1 MARLVAVLAFLIFF
15 VPHAAHAEARIAL
28 VIGNAGYDESLGA
41 LANPVNDATAIGET
55 LKSAG
60 FDVELVTNADQ
71 KTMKRA
77 IQRFGER
84 ISKSGRNAT
93 GLFYYA
99 GHGMQTRGINYLIP
113 VAAPIAR
120 EADLELEA
128 VAADTVISQM
138 EYYGAATSIVIL
150 DACRNMPLTRGLR
163 SATRGLAKMEA
174 PATHQSYIAYS
185 ASPGQTALDGE
196 GERNSPFAAAL
207 VKRMKEPGVPIEQMF
222 KKVRGDVKAASGDK
236 QDPQDSSSLVDEFVF
251 VVNVNITVSPGQS
264 TAAAGPTSPAGVTG
278 VQLTDFANVPTTT
291 AGDMKVSAIP
301 YLHAGAHPL
310 KVRDVLPAGSEI
322 VFMNNRA
329 LYEGRAVIP
338 TISQNIL
345 TQINTGNIDAA
356 FTLVLPE
363 PASRVQ
369 FLVPR
374 LFPDTQ
380 SGVTFPA
387 WTATALSASG
397 EALDVR
403 KRALA
408 RRMEDD
414 IPGDVISLDA
424 PAFEGIAAIRF
435 ESDPRLQGRP
445 FAAFSG
451 ILIEGLWFVP
461 IKGQKR

>member
-1 MARLVAVLAFLIFF
+1 MGW
-15 VPHAAHAEARIAL
+15 RIAILALLL
-28 VIGNAGYDESLGA
+28 VLRPVAAFAEPRVALIIGNARYDESMGL
-41 LANPVNDATAIGET
+41 LANPVSDAALVSET

-60 FDVELVTNADQ
+60 FQVELVTDVDQ
-71 KTMKRA
+71 TAMKRA

-84 ISKSGRNAT
+84 LSKSGRNAT

-113 VAAPIAR
+113 VGAPINR
-120 EADLELEA
+120 EADLELDA
-128 VAADTVISQM
+128 VAVDTVLSQM
-138 EYYGAATSIVIL
+138 EYYGASTSIIIL

-163 SATRGLAKMEA
+163 SVMRGLAKMEA
-174 PATHQSYIAYS
+174 PAARQSYIAYS
-185 ASPGQTALDGE
+185 AAPGQTAIDGE
-196 GERNSPFAAAL
+196 KGSNSPFAAAL
-207 VKRMKEPGVPIEQMF
+207 ANRMKEPGLPIEQMF
-222 KKVRGDVKAASGDK
+222 KKVRGDVRAATDGK

-251 VVNVNITVSPGQS
+251 VVNVSVTIVPQAAQS
-264 TAAAGPTSPAGVTG
+264 TNPAGVAG
-278 VQLTDFANVPTTT
+278 VQLLDFAKVPT
-291 AGDMKVSAIP
+291 ASSSDMRVSAIP
-301 YLHAGAHPL
+301 YLHDAPYPL
-310 KVRDVLPAGSEI
+310 KVRDVLPAGSEV

-345 TQINTGNIDAA
+345 TQINTGNIGAA
-356 FTLVLPE
+356 FTIVLPE

-397 EALDVR
+397 EALDIR

-408 RRMEDD
+408 RRMEGD
-414 IPGDVISLDA
+414 IPGDLISLDA

-435 ESDPRLQGRP
+435 ESDPRLNGRA

-451 ILIEGLWFVP
+451 ILVEGLWFVP

>member
-15 VPHAAHAEARIAL
+15 MPHAAHAEARIAL
-28 VIGNAGYDESLGA
+28 VIGNAGYDDSLGA

-251 VVNVNITVSPGQS
+251 VVNVNISVSSGQS
-264 TAAAGPTSPAGVTG
+264 AASASPAGVTG
-278 VQLTDFANVPTTT
+278 VQLMDFAGVPTTT
-291 AGDMKVSAIP
+291 AADLRVSAIP
-301 YLHAGAHPL
+301 YLHAAPHSL
-310 KVRDVLPAGSEI
+310 KVREVSPAGSEI

-345 TQINTGNIDAA
+345 TQINTGNTEAA
-356 FTLVLPE
+356 FTLILPE

-374 LFPDTQ
+374 LFPDTE

-387 WTATALSASG
+387 WTATALGASG